1 MSPTS
6 GATIAIT
13 AVERRIVLALLK
25 EHLPDTTAWVYG
37 SRVAGTARA
46 NSDLDLVVFTTPEQ
60 MRQVGELRD
69 AFEESNLPFR
79 VDLFVWDAVP
89 ENFRAGIERRH
100 AVLATHSQATMPDPA
115 ITGAAW
121 PTACLGAVAD
131 IRLSSVDKKTKPNE
145 HAVRLCNYTDVYRN
159 TFIRGNMDFMP
170 ATATDREIEKCS
182 LAPRD
187 VVITKDSEQHDDI
200 GVPALVRDS
209 APDIVCGYHLAIL
222 RPSPERLDGAYLFYA
237 LSTGTAQQQFHS
249 YANGVTRFGLRK
261 SDIARVEIPLSPL
274 DEQRAIGDILQMLDD
289 KIELNHCR
297 NETLEA
303 MAEATF
309 RDWFV
314 DFGPVRAKMENRTPY
329 LPPELWKLFPTHLAN
344 STLGS
349 VPDGWDIK
357 PLGECYDLTMGQSPP
372 GISYNEAGEGLPF
385 FQGCTDFGFRYPEN
399 RRFCSAPARTAR
411 AEDTLVSVRAPVG
424 DMNLAWEK
432 CCIGRGVAAL
442 RHESDSPSFTY
453 YSVQAMRPEIRQF
466 EHTGTVFGAITR
478 KQFEGL
484 SALNPPGVLISAYD
498 GLVSGIDEQIRLN
511 TSESRA
517 LAFARDTLL
526 PRLISGK
533 IRPSSAK
540 AFLAELP

>member
-89 ENFRAGIERRH
+89 ENYRAQIRRRH
-100 AVLATHSQATMPDPA
+100 AVLVNQTRSPRDHAPDEWRQLPLGECATINDSTYSPRENWPYINYLDTGNITRNRITTIAHLQAGKDKYPSRARRKCIPGDIVYSTVRPNQRHFGRLRDIPGNFLASTGFAVVRAISSTADAAFLYWFLTQDQIVEYLHS
-115 ITGAAW
+115 I
-121 PTACLGAVAD
+121 AD
-131 IRLSSVDKKTKPNE
+131 NSTSAYPSIKPRDLE
-145 HAVRLCNYTDVYRN
+145 QLMVRL
-159 TFIRGNMDFMP
+159 P
-170 ATATDREIEKCS
+170 
-182 LAPRD
+182 
-187 VVITKDSEQHDDI
+187 Q
-200 GVPALVRDS
+200 
-209 APDIVCGYHLAIL
+209 
-222 RPSPERLDGAYLFYA
+222 LD
-237 LSTGTAQQQFHS
+237 Q
-249 YANGVTRFGLRK
+249 
-261 SDIARVEIPLSPL
+261 
-274 DEQRAIGDILQMLDD
+274 QRAIAHILGTLDD
-289 KIELNHCR
+289 KIALNRSR

-303 MAEATF
+303 MAQAIF

-314 DFGPVRAKMENRTPY
+314 DFGPVRAKMEDRAPY
-329 LPPELWKLFPTHLAN
+329 LPPELWKLFPTHLTN

-357 PLGECYDLTMGQSPP
+357 PLGEGYDLTMGQSPP

-385 FQGCTDFGFRYPEN
+385 FQGCTDFGFRYPKN